1 MVKKELSWTE
11 DKHKMVSYG
20 ETSGRPKTEDESSG
34 KTEDEDK
41 TASHEETPG
50 CISTENKG

>member
-41 TASHEETPG
+41 TASHGETPC